1 MGIYECRILLLSGIF
16 LMSESLG
23 CIPDPHAVYLSVPEA
38 SCTFRD
44 KTTCSYHAMPDWQL
58 TEGESFDNH
67 SSTPQFFLTAG
78 QDDDFYMLFRSINN
92 TNTSFTIVSPI
103 LPGGKYQITFWYAS
117 PGQKGLLELETVT
130 SHAVNK
136 LWNSGNTVQTSWA
149 GENVTFEESSNFT
162 ITINAYEG
170 TFVFFGLDN
179 IEVCRACGPLILPHG
194 TIKYNDST
202 AEFSCGHGYRLVGD
216 TTLTCSQLKHDST
229 LPVCQPV
236 ALGNVS
242 SIGTTYASVSTINCE
257 SGFVLNRSPNSSCTH
272 TGEWSETCHV
282 CVPANKTDSVH
293 RSCLGYCTFAMNDSC
308 TYTLDERW
316 TIKKGT
322 YLLMGRCVLK
332 GGQDDDFYAL
342 FEPPS
347 TSNTSNTSN
356 IGNPL
361 FSMSSS
367 LFREGAACL
376 SFYYTLPASFATLQ
390 VRTRLED
397 NSTSEMWNVSNRGI
411 RNWTIVEGLVIW
423 QINKYFVD
431 FVAKTS
437 SHAVIGIDNICFE
450 SLHCASGYNLN
461 KSEVHGYCN
470 KSRTGFPSCEI
481 VDCGAFA
488 DPQNGTVSTVATTYG
503 STATVTC
510 QIGYILNGS
519 HTSQCG
525 SDGKWSIVGQKC
537 DPVDCGSFPA
547 LQNGSVTATSTILGS
562 IAKITCDTGYILS
575 GSNAS
580 MCDVNGRWSSKNQ
593 SCNPVGKINLRTH
606 QFILYCNQLPIPSH
620 GMVSPVA
627 TATTVGTV
635 VTITCDTGYYLTG
648 NSTSTCDSNGN
659 WSSIGHICDP
669 VQCGNLSAPEN
680 GFINASSTT
689 YGSKAIVAC
698 NLGYNLIGT
707 NTSICLSNGLWNN
720 VGQICKAVDC
730 GALAYPQNGNV
741 STVAT
746 TYGSTATVTCQT
758 GYFLNGSHTSQCG
771 RDGRWSIVGQTCD
784 PVDCGAFADPQNGTV
799 STVGTTYGS
808 TATVACHIGYIL
820 NGSHTSQCG
829 SDGRWSIVGQKCD
842 PIDCGSFPALHNGS
856 VTTTNTILGSIA
868 QITCDT
874 GYILNGSSTSTCEV
888 NGSWSSQNQSCNL
901 VDCNQLPIPSHG
913 MISHVATATT
923 FGTAVTIT
931 CNTGYNLTGNST
943 STCDSNG
950 NWSTIG
956 HICDLVQCG
965 NLSAPENGIINSS
978 STTYGSKAIV
988 ACHLGYNLI
997 GTNTAT
1003 CDSNGEWSHI
1013 GQICTAVDCGQFPD
1027 LLNGII
1033 DAENTTFGSIVSLMC
1048 NEGFDLI
1055 GSSRSVC
1062 TSTGDWNTTGQ
1073 ACQPL
1078 DCGPFKPPTN
1088 SHLSTGHYTYNS
1100 TVTIFCYPGYV
1111 LVGDKTSTCGEN
1123 GNWNNADQECVLQ
1136 TVFLQVKE
1144 ASCIFKENNTCMC
1157 NNASSV
1163 QILDGNSTFDV
1174 RLETNDSF
1182 PFRGHGNACYIVR
1195 RDNTSI
1201 QHTLSFTMTSPALQP
1216 GQYQISFQ
1224 QMFPF
1229 GEVRVDVES
1238 ENNETYDQESF
1249 WKYMELDST
1258 WMNETINLIED
1269 KIFRIVFRANVTK
1282 NGLLGFD
1289 NINILKA
1296 CDLLNISNG
1305 HIIVDKN
1312 TAYFRCNAG
1321 YLLVGNS
1328 SATCTQWTWS
1338 SEAPICELIDCGL
1351 PIAPSNGYVAS
1362 NSTSYGSVS
1371 TVSCKIGYFVKGNYT
1386 GICGNNQGWSNKNT
1400 TCLSIDSTISNAII
1414 PGCSN
1419 HGWNIAVNLTFLRS
1433 SIPNYKDEMQIYLGN
1448 ASCKGSER
1456 SGFLVYDN
1464 SYYECMTRKK
1474 VSANLNIFENQ
1485 MVFIFDPETSAA
1497 SNAYNWTIDLHCNV
1511 VDKNIVTSVS
1521 TNQLHSD
1528 ANSINTSV
1536 FIDPFFRIVLP
1547 SNPLHAHIGDTVYVK
1562 VSSPIRDPEIK
1573 LLLKSCYI
1581 RPALEKDS
1589 RLDSALIQNG
1599 CEVESSIHMISISA
1613 HEIKF
1618 MFQNYAPVALR
1629 EGMNVI
1635 CDVAYCNSQE
1645 LTLDCNQTCNKMLAP
1660 VIVG

>member
-236 ALGNVS
+236 GTSVLDCYALHVPALGNVS

-537 DPVDCGSFPA
+537 DPV
-547 LQNGSVTATSTILGS
+547 
-562 IAKITCDTGYILS
+562 
-575 GSNAS
+575 
-580 MCDVNGRWSSKNQ
+580 
-593 SCNPVGKINLRTH
+593 
-606 QFILYCNQLPIPSH
+606 
-620 GMVSPVA
+620 
-627 TATTVGTV
+627 
-635 VTITCDTGYYLTG
+635 
-648 NSTSTCDSNGN
+648 
-659 WSSIGHICDP
+659 
-669 VQCGNLSAPEN
+669 
-680 GFINASSTT
+680 
-689 YGSKAIVAC
+689 
-698 NLGYNLIGT
+698 
-707 NTSICLSNGLWNN
+707 
-720 VGQICKAVDC
+720 
-730 GALAYPQNGNV
+730 
-741 STVAT
+741 
-746 TYGSTATVTCQT
+746 
-758 GYFLNGSHTSQCG
+758 
-771 RDGRWSIVGQTCD
+771 
-784 PVDCGAFADPQNGTV
+784 
-799 STVGTTYGS
+799 
-808 TATVACHIGYIL
+808 
-820 NGSHTSQCG
+820 
-829 SDGRWSIVGQKCD
+829 
-842 PIDCGSFPALHNGS
+842 DCGSFPALHNGS